1 MSKAPSVW
9 SVRRKKNATKYG
21 NKKCEFQGIKFDS
34 TLEMNRWIVLKDA
47 ERRGVISELA
57 RQVEY
62 VLIPNQY
69 RTEVV
74 HLKTKDKFV
83 DKLVE
88 RKVSYFADFVY
99 KKGDETIVEDTK
111 GRRLPDYKI
120 KRKMMLYMR
129 GIMIREVYKPGEP
142 V

>member
-1 MSKAPSVW
+1 MKRAL
-9 SVRRKKNATKYG
+9 KYG
-21 NKKCEFQGIKFDS
+21 NKKCTFQGLEFDS
-34 TLEMNRWIVLKDA
+34 SLEMKRWIVLKDA

-62 VLIPNQY
+62 VLIPDQY
-69 RTEVV
+69 RVEVV

-83 DKLVE
+83 EKLVE
-88 RKVSYFADFVY
+88 HKVSYFADFVY
-99 KKGDETIVEDTK
+99 KKGDETVVEDTK
-111 GRRLPDYKI
+111 GLRLPDYKI

-129 GIMIREVYKPGEP
+129 GIMIREVDKPGEP

>member
-1 MSKAPSVW
+1 MI
-9 SVRRKKNATKYG
+9 RGRKYG
-21 NKKCEFQGIKFDS
+21 NKKCTFQGIEFDS
-34 TLEMNRWIVLKDA
+34 TLETKRWIVLKDA
-47 ERRGVISELA
+47 ERRGVISDLA

-62 VLIPNQY
+62 VLIPNLY

-83 DKLVE
+83 DKLIE

-111 GRRLPDYKI
+111 GLRLPDYKI

-129 GIMIREVYKPGEP
+129 GIMIREVHKPGEP

>member
-9 SVRRKKNATKYG
+9 AVRRKKDATKYG
-21 NKKCEFQGIKFDS
+21 NKKCTFQGIEFDS
-34 TLEMNRWIVLKDA
+34 TLETKRWIVLKDA
-47 ERRGVISELA
+47 ERRGVISDLA

-83 DKLVE
+83 DKLIE

-111 GRRLPDYKI
+111 GLRLPDYKI

-129 GIMIREVYKPGEP
+129 GIMIREVHKPGEP